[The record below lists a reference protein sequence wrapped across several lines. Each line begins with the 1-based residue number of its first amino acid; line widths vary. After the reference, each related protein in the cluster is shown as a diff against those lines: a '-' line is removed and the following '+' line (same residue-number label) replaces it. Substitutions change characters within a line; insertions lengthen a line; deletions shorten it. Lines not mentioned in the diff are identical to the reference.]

1 MIININNNVGLA
13 RYAKYYNQQFLT
25 SNKNKNLQ
33 NMAISLKKGN
43 SFNLS
48 KKEPGLEKIMIGLG
62 WEVKSGNT
70 LDLDASVFMLG
81 SNGKLIAE
89 EYFVFYNNLKSPD
102 GSLQHTGDNRTGK
115 GDDDDEM
122 VLANMPLINASVTDI
137 LITVSI
143 HEADARRH
151 NFGLLDEAYIRIM
164 DVNTK
169 REILRYDLDAQFSG
183 NTDVEFGRLQRM
195 GNEWSFIASGIGS
208 NQGLQGYVDA
218 YA

>member
-1 MIININNNVGLA
+1 
-13 RYAKYYNQQFLT
+13 
-25 SNKNKNLQ
+25 
-33 NMAISLKKGN
+33 MAISLKKGGK
-43 SFNLS
+43 FNLT

-62 WEVKSGNT
+62 WEVKPGNSV
-70 LDLDASVFMLG
+70 DLDASVFMLG
-81 SNGKLIAE
+81 NNGKLISE

-102 GSLQHTGDNRTGK
+102 GALQHTGDNRSGK

-122 VLANMPLINASVTDI
+122 ILANMPLINPEVTDI

-164 DVNTK
+164 DVASQ
-169 REILRYDLDAQFSG
+169 REILRYDLDAEFTS
-183 NTDVEFGRLQRM
+183 NTDVEFGRLQKVD
-195 GNEWSFIASGIGS
+195 GEWNFVASGLGS
-208 NQGLQGYVDA
+208 NQGLQGYVDV

>member
-1 MIININNNVGLA
+1 
-13 RYAKYYNQQFLT
+13 
-25 SNKNKNLQ
+25 
-33 NMAISLKKGN
+33 MAISLKKGGK
-43 SFNLS
+43 FNLT
-48 KKEPGLEKIMIGLG
+48 KKEPGLDKIMIGLG
-62 WEVKSGNT
+62 WEVKPGNSV
-70 LDLDASVFMLG
+70 DLDASVFMLG
-81 SNGKLIAE
+81 NNGKLISE

-102 GSLQHTGDNRTGK
+102 GSLQHTGDNRSGK

-122 VLANMPLINASVTDI
+122 ILANMPLINADVTDV

-143 HEADARRH
+143 HEADIRHH

-169 REILRYDLDAQFSG
+169 REILRYDLDAQFS
-183 NTDVEFGRLQRM
+183 NDTDIEFGRLQRA
-195 GNEWSFIASGIGS
+195 GGEWSFVASGLGS